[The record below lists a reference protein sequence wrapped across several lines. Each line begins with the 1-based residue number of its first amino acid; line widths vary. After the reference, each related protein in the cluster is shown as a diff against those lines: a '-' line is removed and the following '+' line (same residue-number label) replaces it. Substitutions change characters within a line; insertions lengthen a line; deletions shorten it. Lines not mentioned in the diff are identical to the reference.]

1 LIITVISTNGF
12 YPLTPTPLEQK
23 WFQTGLK
30 YKHFVYRNLKSEN
43 SQNYMHRN
51 LKEIVCSF
59 VHEFGFSAKLPF
71 SDNFWNQ
78 LGNRVGE
85 GENGGCSKPNYFQ
98 YVYFCL
104 NMTNTLMTRSAMA
117 CGETW
122 KKKLSL
128 KSGL

>member
-1 LIITVISTNGF
+1 
-12 YPLTPTPLEQK
+12 
-23 WFQTGLK
+23 
-30 YKHFVYRNLKSEN
+30 
-43 SQNYMHRN
+43 MHRN

-85 GENGGCSKPNYFQ
+85 GERWGVQQTESFSICLFL
-98 YVYFCL
+98 L